1 MKNLLVFGFTIGLA
15 CSVYAQ
21 TRPQPED
28 KGPQDQQMPNYMPED
43 FPADIPNME
52 FLSGHGTDP
61 QTGEP
66 HYYMDTESGLYFDYR
81 EKIVRDF
88 KTGKEYTF
96 EELEKL
102 LRQEKEKPQGLQ
114 KKRI

>member
-21 TRPQPED
+21 TQPQPED
-28 KGPQDQQMPNYMPED
+28 KAPQHPQMPNFLPD
-43 FPADIPNME
+43 KAPADIPNME

-66 HYYMDTESGLYFDYR
+66 YFYMDTESGLYFDFR

-96 EELEKL
+96 GELSELFRKE
-102 LRQEKEKPQGLQ
+102 RENPQEHK